1 MTHRVCGSLPDC
13 HMDSWRPDLPLV
25 SPKKLLPV
33 SSPRVLP
40 HQPLAASQASLQ
52 AAVTTAARP
61 QLLPAALQLNAEGL
75 QSNAGEASGHEPRG
89 NHSAVV
95 NRVLEVVEA
104 ENHVDLGNY
113 EVQDRARME
122 VKGGCDEDLRGE
134 SSDEYALYLSQHM
147 QVEELKARQLE
158 ARLPS
163 RVVRR
168 PLSFRSWNSV
178 DEDDVRD
185 AFLDAGATAGQATG
199 GLWQNEGA
207 TDAWLF
213 NSGNSDSG
221 DNRPVRE
228 AAETSVPDLLQW
240 GRGDASSTPV
250 ARDQGKGSARDRA
263 SAHTGT
269 TQLSEHEPSYTKTH
283 LVPEPRATSDVH
295 PMHDRFE
302 HHLRNVR
309 ERTFS
314 KVPDAI
320 NNQEN
325 ILLET
330 FLVIP
335 RDTSSALIRK
345 SAGNGRAPEVGA
357 TPPAGVKV
365 SELTRPSPSTY
376 VAFK

>member
-1 MTHRVCGSLPDC
+1 
-13 HMDSWRPDLPLV
+13 MDSWRPDSPLV
-25 SPKKLLPV
+25 SPTKLLPG

-52 AAVTTAARP
+52 AAVTTAAGP
-61 QLLPAALQLNAEGL
+61 QLLAAALQVNGEGL

-89 NHSAVV
+89 IHSAVV
-95 NRVLEVVEA
+95 NRVLDVVEA
-104 ENHVDLGNY
+104 ENHVDLGNH
-113 EVQDRARME
+113 EVQDNVRME
-122 VKGGCDEDLRGE
+122 EKRSCDEDLREE
-134 SSDEYALYLSQHM
+134 SSDEFALYLSQHM

-158 ARLPS
+158 AHLPS
-163 RVVRR
+163 RVVRH

-178 DEDDVRD
+178 DEDGVRD
-185 AFLDAGATAGQATG
+185 AFSDTGATAGQATG

-213 NSGNSDSG
+213 NNGDSDSG
-221 DNRPVRE
+221 DDRPVCG
-228 AAETSVPDLLQW
+228 AAETIVPDLLQW
-240 GRGDASSTPV
+240 GRGDASNKQG
-250 ARDQGKGSARDRA
+250 ARDQDKGSARDRA

-269 TQLSEHEPSYTKTH
+269 AQLSEHEPSYTKTH
-283 LVPEPRATSDVH
+283 LVPEPRATIGVH
-295 PMHDRFE
+295 PMHGRFE
-302 HHLRNVR
+302 DHLRAVR

-314 KVPDAI
+314 RVPDSI

-335 RDTSSALIRK
+335 RDTSSALIGK
-345 SAGNGRAPEVGA
+345 SGGNGRALEAGA
-357 TPPAGVKV
+357 TPPAGLRV
-365 SELTRPSPSTY
+365 SELIRPSPSTY